1 MGNEELWCKGTVIGY
16 ADENGIINKLSTSIA
31 PIETCSVGYVTD
43 YYKKFNDCEKENK
56 MLKKD
61 NDILVKDAKK
71 RVIKGIYPNQSKGII
86 VVKFQDDSIVKIK
99 CCEEDEFDIN
109 IGVALAY
116 AYKCFGSKSHFKK
129 EVKRLTKEKK
139 ENGK

>member
-16 ADENGIINKLSTSIA
+16 ADENGIINKLSTSIGS
-31 PIETCSVGYVTD
+31 IETCSVGYVPD
-43 YYKKFNDCEKENK
+43 YEKKVKDYEKENK
-56 MLKKD
+56 MLKKE
-61 NDILVKDAKK
+61 NDILVKEAKE

>member
-1 MGNEELWCKGTVIGY
+1 MGNEELWCKGTIIGY
-16 ADENGIINKLSTSIA
+16 EDENGIINKLNTLSS
-31 PIETCSVGYVTD
+31 IETCSVGYVPD
-43 YYKKFNDCEKENK
+43 YYKTVKDYEKENK
-56 MLKKD
+56 MLKKE
-61 NDILVKDAKK
+61 NDMLVKEAKE

-99 CCEEDEFDIN
+99 GCEEDEFDIN

>member
-16 ADENGIINKLSTSIA
+16 ADENGIINKLSTSIG
-31 PIETCSVGYVTD
+31 PIETCSVGYVPD
-43 YYKKFNDCEKENK
+43 YYKKVKDCEIENR

-116 AYKCFGSKSHFKK
+116 AYKCFGSKSYFKK

>member
-1 MGNEELWCKGTVIGY
+1 MGNEELWCKGTIIGY
-16 ADENGIINKLSTSIA
+16 EDENGIINKLNTISS
-31 PIETCSVGYVTD
+31 IETCSVDYAPD
-43 YYKKFNDCEKENK
+43 YYKKVKDCEIENR

>member
-16 ADENGIINKLSTSIA
+16 ADENGIINKLSTSIGT
-31 PIETCSVGYVTD
+31 IETCSVGYVPD
-43 YYKKFNDCEKENK
+43 YYKKVKDYEIENK

>member
-1 MGNEELWCKGTVIGY
+1 MGNEELWCKGTIIGY
-16 ADENGIINKLSTSIA
+16 EDENGIINKLNTLSS
-31 PIETCSVGYVTD
+31 IETCSVGYVPD
-43 YYKKFNDCEKENK
+43 YHKKVKDYEKENK
-56 MLKKD
+56 MLKKE
-61 NDILVKDAKK
+61 NDMLVKEAKE

-139 ENGK
+139 

>member
-16 ADENGIINKLSTSIA
+16 ADENGIINKLSTSIG
-31 PIETCSVGYVTD
+31 PIETVCVGPVSD
-43 YYKKFNDCEKENK
+43 YYKKARDYEKENK

-109 IGVALAY
+109 IGVAIAY

>member
-1 MGNEELWCKGTVIGY
+1 MGNEELWCKGTIIGY
-16 ADENGIINKLSTSIA
+16 ADENGMIKELNTSIS

-43 YYKKFNDCEKENK
+43 YYKKVKDCEIENK

-129 EVKRLTKEKK
+129 EVKRLTKEKN

>member
-1 MGNEELWCKGTVIGY
+1 MGNEELWC
-16 ADENGIINKLSTSIA
+16 INKLSTSIGT
-31 PIETCSVGYVTD
+31 IETCSVGYVTD
-43 YYKKFNDCEKENK
+43 YYKKFKDCEKENK
-56 MLKKD
+56 MLKKE
-61 NDILVKDAKK
+61 NDILVKKAKE

-86 VVKFQDDSIVKIK
+86 VVKFHDDSVIKIK